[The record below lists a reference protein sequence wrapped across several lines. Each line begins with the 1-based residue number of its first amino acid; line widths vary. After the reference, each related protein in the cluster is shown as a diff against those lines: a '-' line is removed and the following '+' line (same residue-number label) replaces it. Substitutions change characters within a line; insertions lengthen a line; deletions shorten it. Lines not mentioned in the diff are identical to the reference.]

1 MKKNISRILSYCALL
16 VSGVVMVASCTKG
29 FEEIN
34 RPGGA
39 MSAEDLNKDGYAS
52 GAFLIQLQNQA
63 FPEQENTYQMNVDL
77 ISNSLGRYF
86 TYANNGWNGSNFIT
100 MNAPTSWAAYPF
112 NDCTPKVVSAF
123 KEIERLSGGEGV
135 NYALALILRA
145 QSFLRLTDIYGPFP
159 IGAEED
165 PNAYSS
171 QEKVYKELVADL
183 DEATDIL
190 VPMLAA
196 DANLTISKEYDNV
209 YGGNVSQWVTFANSL
224 KLRMAIRM
232 RFADPTFA
240 QEVGEAAVLAG
251 VMTTN
256 ADNLAITYTPNGLYK
271 TSVEWGDTRMAADI
285 DSYMNGYA
293 DPRITKYFKPTTQ
306 TVEGQRAVVGCR
318 AGARIGNKATADAL
332 YSAANI
338 EQTSKGVWMTAAE
351 MAFCRAEGALLGW
364 SGMGGT
370 AEELYNQGIRLSFEQ
385 WGATG
390 VDAYIANEELTP
402 ADYTDADGGYGSA
415 AAKAS
420 DITIKWDNA
429 ASAEK
434 KLERII
440 VQKWIAMYPNGDEAW
455 AEIRRT
461 GYPKVF
467 PVAQTTSNGL
477 QVANR
482 VPFSVDE
489 PINNPVNYAA
499 AVALLGGPDNYATK
513 MWWQR

>member
-29 FEEIN
+29 FEEAN

-39 MSAEDLNKDGYAS
+39 LNSDELNLDGYAS

-86 TYANNGWNGSNFIT
+86 TYANNGWSGSNFIT
-100 MNAPTSWAAYPF
+100 MNAPTGWAAYPF

-123 KEIERLSGGEGV
+123 KEIERLSGGEGI
-135 NYALALILRA
+135 NYALALVLRA

-171 QEKVYKELVADL
+171 QEKVYKELIADL
-183 DEATDIL
+183 NEATDIL

-196 DANLTISKEYDNV
+196 DPTLSISKEYDNV
-209 YGGNVSQWVTFANSL
+209 YGGNIQQWVTFAHSL

-232 RFADPTFA
+232 RFADPAFA
-240 QEVGEAAVLAG
+240 QEVAEAAVLGG
-251 VMTTN
+251 VISSN
-256 ADNLAITYTPNGLYK
+256 ADNLAITYVPNGLYK
-271 TSVEWGDTRMAADI
+271 TSVEWGDSRVAADI
-285 DSYMNGYA
+285 ETYMTGYN
-293 DPRITKYFKPTTQ
+293 DPRLAKYFKPTSRTAD
-306 TVEGQRAVVGCR
+306 GQRAIIGCR
-318 AGARIGNKATADAL
+318 AGARIGNKATADEL
-332 YSAANI
+332 YSAANV
-338 EQTSKGVWMTAAE
+338 EQNTRGVWMTAAE
-351 MAFCRAEGALLGW
+351 MAFCRAEGAMLGW
-364 SGMGGT
+364 NMGGT
-370 AEELYNQGIRLSFEQ
+370 AEDFYNQGIRLSFEQ
-385 WGATG
+385 WGASG
-390 VDAYIANEELTP
+390 ADSYINDEESTP
-402 ADYTDADGGYGSA
+402 ADYTDADGGYGSSA
-415 AAKAS
+415 PKPS
-420 DITIKWDNA
+420 DITIKWDDS

-434 KLERII
+434 KLERLI
-440 VQKWIAMYPNGDEAW
+440 VQKWIAMFPNGDEGW
-455 AEIRRT
+455 AELRRT

-467 PVAQTTSNGL
+467 PVAQTTANGL

-489 PINNPVNYAA
+489 PVNNPTNYAA
-499 AVALLGGPDNYATK
+499 AVVLLGGPDDYTTK